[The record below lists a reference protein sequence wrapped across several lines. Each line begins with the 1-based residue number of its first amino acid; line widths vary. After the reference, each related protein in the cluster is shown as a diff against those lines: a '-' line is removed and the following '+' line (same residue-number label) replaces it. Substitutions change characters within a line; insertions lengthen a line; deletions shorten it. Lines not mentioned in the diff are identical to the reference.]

1 MDILGKIRSSFS
13 NKNGF
18 KIGFS
23 NRSPLN
29 QYKSTMPT
37 SFDLPKLNAGKVGI
51 GTRIAE
57 GDNKISNA
65 KIKGA
70 SIIGD
75 SISGAMS
82 EIGTAIGKKQKAK
95 KANEEKEKLE
105 KEKANIEK
113 SKTIHGLEDDSLAQQ
128 VLAPHLVGVN
138 EEARNE
144 KKRNELTAQ
153 IEDAL
158 NLSSDQNKGY
168 IDKQKMLEIASQTLK
183 SKPRL
188 K

>member
-29 QYKSTMPT
+29 QYTIPT
-37 SFDLPKLNAGKVGI
+37 ADSFNLPKLDAGKVGI

-57 GDNKISNA
+57 GDNAISNA

-70 SIIGD
+70 FDVGG
-75 SISGAMS
+75 SISGAIS
-82 EIGTAIGKKQKAK
+82 EIGTAISEKQKAK
-95 KANEEKEKLE
+95 KVKEEKEKLE

-113 SKTIHGLEDDSLAQQ
+113 SKIIHGLEDGSLAQQ

-138 EEARNE
+138 EETRNE
-144 KKRNELTAQ
+144 KKRNEVTGQ

-158 NLSSDQNKGY
+158 NLFPNQF
-168 IDKQKMLEIASQTLK
+168 
-183 SKPRL
+183 
-188 K
+188 